1 MRIYFSELSIRTILI
16 AIYFLLASLS
26 SASSAVLIPNADIL
40 GRNINSATNILMPY
54 TGSGNIYPKE
64 VRLTI
69 ANDVVDEIQVFYSK
83 DVSIGQIETVVNV
96 YYKKWEK
103 AEFIGVMD
111 IHIWKIPEKTFI
123 IQLSKFKDDTQPELN
138 GDSLLIFTRMKQT
151 SL

>member
-1 MRIYFSELSIRTILI
+1 
-16 AIYFLLASLS
+16 
-26 SASSAVLIPNADIL
+26 
-40 GRNINSATNILMPY
+40 MPY